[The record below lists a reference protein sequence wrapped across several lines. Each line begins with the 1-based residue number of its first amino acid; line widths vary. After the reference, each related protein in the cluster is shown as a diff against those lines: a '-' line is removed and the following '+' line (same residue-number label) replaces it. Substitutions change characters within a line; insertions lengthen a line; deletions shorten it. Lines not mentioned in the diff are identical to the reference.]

1 MFFISKRSI
10 IICLACLPLNKE
22 QNQSYAPNAPSPF
35 TQKTTFSP
43 LPALSSQ
50 IGFPPPKSCPQLQ
63 IFLSAKLFQTSLLWR
78 LEGFISLPLIGS
90 VTELGSAGGCR
101 DTPACGQ

>member
-1 MFFISKRSI
+1 MFFISERSI